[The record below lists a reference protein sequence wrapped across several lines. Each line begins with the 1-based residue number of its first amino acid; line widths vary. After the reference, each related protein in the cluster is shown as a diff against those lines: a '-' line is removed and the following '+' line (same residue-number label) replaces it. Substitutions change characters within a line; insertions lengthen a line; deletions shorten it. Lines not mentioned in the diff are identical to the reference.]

1 MMLDVRVLLCLSFVV
16 ACGARTEL
24 GVGGSAADA
33 SAPDVHVGDAHVDAK
48 LDAPPDVPPPPC
60 TTLDI
65 TGTVYATTDDAFVLY
80 VNDTFIDGTP
90 HLWSDPQEYTVTIH
104 RDPSR
109 RNTIAVQ
116 GTNLQNTTGRDRG
129 ILLDLR
135 FTTEAGEQIVV
146 TTGDWRLATNA
157 PSSWYLTS
165 FDDSS
170 WQNAFDEGPYP
181 EAPWGTVFAQFGIDT
196 QAHWL
201 WSYDSNQ
208 PANAKVVQETVFVRR
223 DFYIDASGH
232 VTDAPSTCK

>member
-1 MMLDVRVLLCLSFVV
+1 MMLDVRVLSCISLVLV

-24 GVGGSAADA
+24 GVGVGEDA
-33 SAPDVHVGDAHVDAK
+33 SAPDVHVADARADAHVDAQ
-48 LDAPPDVPPPPC
+48 LDAPSPC
-60 TTLDI
+60 TLLDI

-116 GTNLQNTTGRDRG
+116 GTNTQNTTGRDRG
-129 ILLDLR
+129 VLLDLR
-135 FTTEAGEQIVV
+135 FTTEAGQQIVV
-146 TTGDWRLATNA
+146 TNGDWRLATNA
-157 PSSWYLTS
+157 PASWYLTS

-170 WQNAFDEGPYP
+170 WQPVFDEGPYP
-181 EAPWGTVFAQFGIDT
+181 EAPWGTVFAPFGIDT
-196 QAHWL
+196 QAPWL

-232 VTDAPSTCK
+232 VTDAPSACK